1 MIQYQAVNRVAGY
14 INQVDPKSELTF
26 IEMLIDLAPHL
37 EVTPWFVREF
47 ELEEVLWCWYTDRE
61 DRGDVPWSNRE
72 LAKHLVLEFKLGDL
86 EYRRKER
93 NQ

>member
-1 MIQYQAVNRVAGY
+1 MIQDQAVNRVAGY

-47 ELEEVLWCWYTDRE
+47 ELEEVLWCWYTDHE
-61 DRGDVPWSNRE
+61 DRGDVPWSNRD
-72 LAKHLVLEFKLGDL
+72 LAVWLVLEFKLWDL
-86 EYRRKER
+86 DYRRIEKEK
-93 NQ
+93 